1 MLKLC
6 TLTGVDESTSFDWII
21 DTAQLHPRAEF
32 GILLSATADGS
43 DHRYPSR
50 AFIEK
55 FAGAMQGSM
64 VNTALH
70 ICGRAVRMFVE
81 GDYDIRGLA
90 ARFGRIQLN
99 FNAQRVP
106 FSHKDLDAAIA
117 SFSRPVITQHNEAN
131 ACVAANITAPNH
143 HVLFDASG
151 GRGIHAKEWPQR
163 LHGKLYGY
171 AGGFGPETLVF
182 DIKGARDA
190 SGNAPFWIDMESHL
204 RRQNWLDTTICEDVL
219 KCVSAWVDAEKVKI
233 CRERKMD
240 AREVID

>member
-55 FAGAMQGSM
+55 FAGAMQGGM

-81 GDYDIRGLA
+81 GDSDVRALA
-90 ARFGRIQLN
+90 ARFGRVQLN
-99 FNAQRVP
+99 FNAQHVP
-106 FSHKDLDAAIA
+106 FSYEDLDRAIA

-131 ACVAANITAPNH
+131 ACVAANIKAPNH

-151 GRGIHAKEWPQR
+151 GRGIHAKEWPKR

-182 DIKGARDA
+182 DVKGAKDA
-190 SGNAPFWIDMESHL
+190 SEGQPFWIDMESRL
-204 RRQNWLDTTICEDVL
+204 RRDNWLDASICETVL
-219 KCVSAWVDAEKVKI
+219 RCAAEWADAEKLRHCQGRKI
-233 CRERKMD
+233 D
-240 AREVID
+240 G